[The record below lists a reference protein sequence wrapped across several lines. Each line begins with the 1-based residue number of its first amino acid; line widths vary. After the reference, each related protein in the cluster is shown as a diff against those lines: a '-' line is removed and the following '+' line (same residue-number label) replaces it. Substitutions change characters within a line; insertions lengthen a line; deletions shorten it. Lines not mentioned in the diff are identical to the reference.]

1 MLPFSVLWLL
11 SRFLRGVLYGLI
23 AAQLVPVR
31 VGVLIRLFVDAL
43 GSMVVPT
50 HEQLNPLQKAVA
62 ALTEM
67 WLHFFVRFHV
77 SQSLHQLLYVL
88 AYLDLS

>member
-1 MLPFSVLWLL
+1 
-11 SRFLRGVLYGLI
+11 
-23 AAQLVPVR
+23 
-31 VGVLIRLFVDAL
+31 
-43 GSMVVPT
+43 MVVPR